1 MVAQTVKNLPAV
13 QETSVQSLGW
23 KDPLEK
29 EMATTPVF
37 LPEESHGQ
45 RSLVGSSSWDSKS
58 WMWLSN
64 YLFLEPFIK
73 SVLAQLWDILFNIQ
87 LRIEIYCQLNHDT
100 LSLRGILIS
109 EMLKDEKIF
118 ILELMKYIYI
128 FGCMCVLYVFFS
140 QIYQSFLLFPVFL
153 LSVLDF
159 PTPTL
164 KKNSPSFTSSIFM
177 P

>member
-1 MVAQTVKNLPAV
+1 MAQTVKNLPAM

-45 RSLVGSSSWDSKS
+45 RSLVGYSPWDSKS

-64 YLFLEPFIK
+64 YLFLEI
-73 SVLAQLWDILFNIQ
+73 VLLNLCWLQLWDILFNKQ

-118 ILELMKYIYI
+118 ILELMKYIYM